1 MGRVGE
7 SRIGFEQLICRLPGS
22 REQLYIVSQVGD
34 GKLGQTML
42 ALPEEVAGAPEFEV
56 LFCHFKAA
64 VGAAHGA
71 QPDLGVLAFAV

>member
-7 SRIGFEQLICRLPGS
+7 SRIGFEQLIRRLSGS

-42 ALPEEVAGAPEFEV
+42 ALPEEVAGPRSLRSCSATSKPLLV
-56 LFCHFKAA
+56 RHM
-64 VGAAHGA
+64 VRSRI
-71 QPDLGVLAFAV
+71 

>member
-7 SRIGFEQLICRLPGS
+7 SRIGLEQLIRRLSGS

-56 LFCHFKAA
+56 LLCHFKAA
-64 VGAAHGA
+64 VGAAQGA
-71 QPDLGVLAFAV
+71 QP